1 MRGSPTLWAFR
12 TAFVLAVTAK
22 VASSTAS
29 PSASISRWGVSRG
42 GATTAKP
49 RRRRRKTSSPI
60 DDEKDPTTAIMERK
74 VNPST
79 VLVDEALSD
88 EDPSSVHLSAKKMEE
103 LDIFHGDTVVI
114 RGKKRKET
122 MCCAYRDDTVTDNEI
137 RMNRVTRSNLRVRLG
152 DPVNIRTESNVK
164 YAASVKVQPFEDT
177 LEGFK
182 GDLKEDVLTPYFEG
196 KFRPVILL
204 QTV

>member
-1 MRGSPTLWAFR
+1 
-12 TAFVLAVTAK
+12 
-22 VASSTAS
+22 
-29 PSASISRWGVSRG
+29 
-42 GATTAKP
+42 
-49 RRRRRKTSSPI
+49 
-60 DDEKDPTTAIMERK
+60 
-74 VNPST
+74 
-79 VLVDEALSD
+79 
-88 EDPSSVHLSAKKMEE
+88 
-103 LDIFHGDTVVI
+103 
-114 RGKKRKET
+114 